1 MARRKVK
8 LSWIAN
14 DSARKATLKK
24 RRKGMLKKTKELSV
38 LCDVNACAIVYSPD
52 EYRPEVW
59 PPEPER
65 AMRVLSSFKSL
76 PEMEKSKKMLNQEG
90 FLRQCISK
98 TQEQLQK
105 LEKENR
111 ESRTKLLMLQGLD
124 GNNGSRIMHAL
135 TVEDVTSLASLL
147 EKKAKLVEDR
157 LNHLTMMNH
166 ADAEANAAAAALVAV
181 NNNNNHHHNNIHPNY
196 HQQQQLQAPP
206 PPAAAA
212 AAAAVMGH
220 QEMVQTPADWYM
232 NVNPMMMMMEMNNN
246 YPNPF
251 SNDIN
256 PPPAPHHHQV
266 AQENVA
272 NVAAA
277 PMQHNQYAGHDE
289 DQFVDPFLDP
299 FFSP

>member
-1 MARRKVK
+1 MARKKVK
-8 LSWIAN
+8 LSWISN

-38 LCDVNACAIVYSPD
+38 LCDVKACAIVYSPD

-65 AMRVLSSFKSL
+65 VMRVLSSFKSL

-90 FLRQCISK
+90 FLRQRISK

-105 LEKENR
+105 LEKDNR

-124 GNNGSRIMHAL
+124 
-135 TVEDVTSLASLL
+135 
-147 EKKAKLVEDR
+147 
-157 LNHLTMMNH
+157 
-166 ADAEANAAAAALVAV
+166 
-181 NNNNNHHHNNIHPNY
+181 
-196 HQQQQLQAPP
+196 APL
-206 PPAAAA
+206 PAAAA
-212 AAAAVMGH
+212 AASSAVMGQ

-232 NVNPMMMMMEMNNN
+232 NVNPMMMMMTMNNN
-246 YPNPF
+246 HPN
-251 SNDIN
+251 DMIN
-256 PPPAPHHHQV
+256 PPPLLPPAPHRHQV

-272 NVAAA
+272 NVAA

-289 DQFVDPFLDP
+289 DQYVDPFLDS